1 MDRQILKLCVCVC
14 VCVCARA
21 RARLRVCC
29 IYIPPG
35 QVEQL
40 NTRLG
45 EAMIASGRELLAAA
59 DLEREAASQAKAS
72 PLGAEAEVR
81 LSTSLGDLLAA
92 AIRCSL

>member
-1 MDRQILKLCVCVC
+1 MRVCVCVC
-14 VCVCARA
+14 VCVFVC
-21 RARLRVCC
+21 VCC

-35 QVEQL
+35 QVEQV